1 VKGKKRERILRV
13 LLSKPD
19 GSLTKYRVSKMS
31 GTSTSWTQDYLRY
44 LQERSLIA
52 GTKVL
57 DPANLFKEWMEIS
70 VSPKHF
76 DFFIGD
82 PKGFLRSVNM
92 DYALTTYFA
101 ENYFSKILF
110 PSRADIYINKEDY
123 QKWIEIIIQNKG
135 LVGKGNLR
143 LLIGE
148 DELVFEETTW
158 IDGLRI
164 VSKTQLI
171 LDLFREGGVCYQAFE
186 IMVRDYVR

>member
-1 VKGKKRERILRV
+1 
-13 LLSKPD
+13 
-19 GSLTKYRVSKMS
+19 
-31 GTSTSWTQDYLRY
+31 
-44 LQERSLIA
+44 
-52 GTKVL
+52 
-57 DPANLFKEWMEIS
+57 
-70 VSPKHF
+70 
-76 DFFIGD
+76 
-82 PKGFLRSVNM
+82 VNM